1 MQNHLGHKGL
11 CIQRQKCRPYVTLS
25 RSGRPY
31 RARLHVL
38 DIFIFGRNWL
48 KERKLGIY
56 QQIIDL
62 QVSKKNENSAI
73 LVKYPRGF

>member
-11 CIQRQKCRPYVTLS
+11 CYNVRNAGGMS
-25 RSGRPY
+25 RWAGP
-31 RARLHVL
+31 AGLIVH
-38 DIFIFGRNWL
+38 DNTCWIFGRNWL

-62 QVSKKNENSAI
+62 QVSKTNENSAT
-73 LVKYPRGF
+73 LVKYTRAF